1 MALIDRTKLLQTLTA
16 LPPQQFSQ
24 IEFAL
29 EPPAGIMPGI
39 TAPLADRA
47 IALLNWAE
55 SPTGPGLT
63 PVQAVVNSLLLPAAL
78 SSPTLGPDQTRPVLD
93 QWYGRDQELG
103 QLATWFADPAVR
115 LVEIIGLGGFGKS
128 SLAAKALEQTPQ
140 PRQQVWVNF
149 SVVYSFQVFALW
161 LLQQLGPAVDES
173 TDKATLMRL
182 LVERLSAQPSLVV
195 LDNLETLTAEPTVFA
210 DYRQFL
216 AGWLEQGT
224 TSQLVLTSREQPDLP
239 PNLRRQ
245 RCKTLP
251 LQGLTA
257 TAAAALLRDQGVQGT
272 EAELH
277 AFATL
282 TDGHPLLLNLI
293 VGQLWD
299 EYGDTPPLSQWQT
312 LTPDLF
318 AYLGAHRGDPEASVG
333 KVFAA
338 SYNRLTPPLQQL
350 LCYLSVYRP
359 RFDRAMALAMAEDEL
374 ANDLNFEKATL
385 RYLVRLALLQE
396 QPPTA
401 QGRRYFLL
409 PLITQYL
416 KRQGD
421 LAPAH
426 QRAVAFYQAV
436 CKPNLSRTDGQAEV
450 APYLEL
456 AHHLCELGQFGQ
468 AMDVLQGNTDSD
480 DRYSSPEFILKY
492 RTRSTAL
499 VEDVGQEQAPR
510 SKNGHAILLDFFK
523 RIATEWRPE
532 TDYQRRRYGDTL
544 QAQGD
549 VLQFLDQRSEALANY
564 EQALTIYREVGARLG
579 EANTLLALGNLKENA
594 AERLEA
600 FLAAQAIYET
610 IGDLYSQGRN
620 LAVFIG
626 PAYLTLAQPDQAKI
640 AFQTAADIGEHIGFE
655 PLTQYAQEQISQI
668 PG

>member
-1 MALIDRTKLLQTLTA
+1 MASIDRTKLLKTLTA
-16 LPPQQFSQ
+16 LPQQQFSQ
-24 IEFAL
+24 VEFAL
-29 EPPAGIMPGI
+29 KPPNGMMPGI
-39 TAPLADRA
+39 TAPLGDRA
-47 IALLNWAE
+47 LALLNWAE
-55 SPTGPGLT
+55 SPTGPGLA
-63 PVQAVVNSLLLPAAL
+63 PVQAAANSLLLPTAL
-78 SSPTLGPDQTRPVLD
+78 TSPTLGPEQTRPVLD
-93 QWYGRDQELG
+93 QWYGREQELG
-103 QLATWFADPAVR
+103 QLATWLADPAVR
-115 LVEIIGLGGFGKS
+115 LVEIVGLGGFGKS
-128 SLAAKALEQTPQ
+128 SLAARWLESTPNTAG
-140 PRQQVWVNF
+140 QVWVNF
-149 SVVYSFQVFALW
+149 SVVYSFSVFALW

-195 LDNLETLTAEPTVFA
+195 LDNLETLTADAAFA

-216 AGWLEQGT
+216 TGWLEQGT
-224 TSQLVLTSREQPDLP
+224 TSQIVLTSREQPDLP
-239 PNLRRQ
+239 ANLRRQ

-251 LQGLTA
+251 LQGLSPVAA
-257 TAAAALLRDQGVQGT
+257 TALLRGEGVQGT
-272 EAELH
+272 EAELQ

-312 LTPDLF
+312 LNPDLF

-350 LCYLSVYRP
+350 LRYLSVYRP
-359 RFDRAMALAMAEDEL
+359 RFDPAMALAMAEGEL
-374 ANDLNFEKATL
+374 ANEPSFEKATL

-409 PLITQYL
+409 PLISQYL
-416 KRQGD
+416 ERQGD

-436 CKPNLSRTDGQAEV
+436 CKPNLSRTDGPAEV

-492 RTRSTAL
+492 RTGSTL
-499 VEDVGQEQAPR
+499 VKDTGQDQSPR
-510 SKNGHAILLDFFK
+510 SKNGHAILLDFFQQ
-523 RIATEWRPE
+523 IATEWQPE
-532 TDYQRRRYGDTL
+532 TLHQRRRYGDTL

-549 VLQFLDQRSEALANY
+549 VLQFLDQRSEALA
-564 EQALTIYREVGARLG
+564 
-579 EANTLLALGNLKENA
+579 
-594 AERLEA
+594 
-600 FLAAQAIYET
+600 
-610 IGDLYSQGRN
+610 
-620 LAVFIG
+620 
-626 PAYLTLAQPDQAKI
+626 
-640 AFQTAADIGEHIGFE
+640 
-655 PLTQYAQEQISQI
+655 
-668 PG
+668 